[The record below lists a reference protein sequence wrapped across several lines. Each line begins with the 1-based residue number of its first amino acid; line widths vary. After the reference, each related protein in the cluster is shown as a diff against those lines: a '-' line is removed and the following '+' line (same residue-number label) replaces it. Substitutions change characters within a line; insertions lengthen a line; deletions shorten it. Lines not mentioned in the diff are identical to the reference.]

1 MDVAAIRDRIPV
13 CRDFTYLNTGW
24 SGPSPVSVV
33 EAIKTRLDYEMVQG
47 PTSPDVVQN
56 GREIQAGLR
65 EAFASLLHASPDE
78 ICVTRNTTEG
88 LNIVMNGLTWQP
100 GDEIITCDL
109 EHSSVLTPSYVQ
121 QHRRGA
127 VVKLLR
133 LAPDEDPASILEKI
147 EAAISD
153 RTKLV
158 FLSHVEYSSGLRM
171 PVTAIRSLTR
181 ERGVLMLL
189 DGAQTAGHLDLD
201 MADMGC
207 DFYSVPA
214 QKWLLG
220 PEGVGALF
228 VRRDLIPG
236 LQPAFVAGRAALH
249 PEDPYGFEP
258 NETSIDKFLLTS
270 TSAALQAGALEA
282 IRFVRE
288 IGVAEIES
296 RDVELAGTLKDALAE
311 IPGVKVLSPR
321 DRQSS
326 TGLVSFVID
335 GLSPAEAVSRLW
347 SEHRIVCRPVSFH
360 SSIRVSVHFFNT
372 EEEMQQV
379 AGAVQGMA

>member
-1 MDVAAIRDRIPV
+1 
-13 CRDFTYLNTGW
+13 
-24 SGPSPVSVV
+24 
-33 EAIKTRLDYEMVQG
+33 
-47 PTSPDVVQN
+47 
-56 GREIQAGLR
+56 LR